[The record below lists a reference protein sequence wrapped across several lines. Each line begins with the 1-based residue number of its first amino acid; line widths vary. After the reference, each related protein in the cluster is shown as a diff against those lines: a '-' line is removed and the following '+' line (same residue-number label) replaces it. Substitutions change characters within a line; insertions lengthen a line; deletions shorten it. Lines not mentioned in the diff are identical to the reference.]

1 MDQGLVTKA
10 EELLASFQK
19 TAYVFGS
26 GVLDRVGPIAADLG
40 ENALVVGNTAHTR
53 SVLQR
58 VVQSLKTEG
67 LLVNSTLGAQP
78 NTPVEDVHRIAGE
91 IRQTKSDVVV
101 AVGGGST
108 IDAVKAAVAAASL
121 GGGVERFFGTGLVS
135 EALERERGSLVP
147 TIAVQTAA
155 GSGAHLTKYANV
167 TDLAK
172 GQKKLIVDEALMP
185 ARALFDYDVTISVD
199 TDVTFDGIMDG
210 MSHLV
215 EVFFGIKA
223 ADAER
228 YPVVEELIRTGLPL
242 LLQGAE
248 IVQANPGSREGRK
261 AIGLATD
268 LGALAI
274 MIGSTNGPHLNSF
287 SLVDIASHGRACGML
302 NPYYAVLFAS
312 AIEPQLEALGRIYAD
327 HGLIKQDPGHLSGR
341 ELALAVAKGMQQFL
355 LKFGLPIALKDL
367 PGFGEGHRV
376 RILTAT
382 KEPQLRMKLENMP
395 IPISPQLVDS
405 AVGSVLDA
413 AEAGDPSLVGSL

>member
-1 MDQGLVTKA
+1 MA
-10 EELLASFQK
+10 
-19 TAYVFGS
+19 
-26 GVLDRVGPIAADLG
+26 
-40 ENALVVGNTAHTR
+40 
-53 SVLQR
+53 
-58 VVQSLKTEG
+58 
-67 LLVNSTLGAQP
+67 
-78 NTPVEDVHRIAGE
+78 RIG
-91 IRQTKSDVVV
+91 D
-101 AVGGGST
+101 
-108 IDAVKAAVAAASL
+108 
-121 GGGVERFFGTGLVS
+121 

-199 TDVTFDGIMDG
+199 TDVTFDGIIDG

-302 NPYYAVLFAS
+302 NPYYAVYS
-312 AIEPQLEALGRIYAD
+312 HQQLSLNWRRLAGYM
-327 HGLIKQDPGHLSGR
+327 LIMG
-341 ELALAVAKGMQQFL
+341 
-355 LKFGLPIALKDL
+355 
-367 PGFGEGHRV
+367 
-376 RILTAT
+376 
-382 KEPQLRMKLENMP
+382 
-395 IPISPQLVDS
+395 
-405 AVGSVLDA
+405 
-413 AEAGDPSLVGSL
+413 